1 MVFLATKTT
10 QSPTTT
16 LLESEWWWGFGIMGI
31 WWGLGGDSRSKSLS
45 HNGLDDDHFWGFG
58 GDSMGIWKTNDLN
71 PQTEIDDLAVTADP
85 QEILRKSKNKLLPAI
100 CA

>member
-1 MVFLATKTT
+1 
-10 QSPTTT
+10 
-16 LLESEWWWGFGIMGI
+16 MGTR
-31 WWGLGGDSRSKSLS
+31 WGLDGDSCSKSLS

-71 PQTEIDDLAVTADP
+71 PQTEIVDLAVMAAP
-85 QEILRKSKNKLLPAI
+85 QEGLRKSKNKLLPAI

>member
-1 MVFLATKTT
+1 MVFLATKPT
-10 QSPTTT
+10 QSPTPT
-16 LLESEWWWGFGIMGI
+16 LLESGWWWGFGIMGTR
-31 WWGLGGDSRSKSLS
+31 WGLDGDSCSKSLS

-58 GDSMGIWKTNDLN
+58 GDSMGIWKNNDLN
-71 PQTEIDDLAVTADP
+71 PQTEIVDLAVMADP